1 MSKTKI
7 VTAILI
13 SSIVAT
19 LTPGAAFAL
28 DLDLIFVAWGD
39 YNGQDFGWSVQSPG
53 DLNGDGYSEVFVA
66 AKGSSTRAFNG
77 GNPADSLPFKRW
89 TGRLSSQAW
98 IDDINGDG
106 YRDFGLY
113 NVVYGDA
120 KWMDFYFGGPGFYD
134 KTEPDF
140 KIFADYQEGFFGTLQ
155 TEDYDGD
162 GQTELILRASEPP
175 WPIEARFYIYET
187 YPELD
192 SIADD
197 TLTMIRDSIVIVYTG
212 TYTGDINGDGFADY
226 VTATY
231 GNSTP
236 SYILIFFG
244 SAVLDSVP
252 DLQIWSPFDESG
264 IGTGAFGYKIVPV
277 RDINQD
283 GYDDFIV
290 THSVSPACIFYGG
303 DPFDTIPKI
312 LQYPGKIANAC
323 GDINNDGWED
333 IAIGFT
339 SFDFGSGKVFVYFG
353 GSDMDTI
360 ADISIEYDEVFLPPW
375 WEYPW
380 HFGQSVGSAGDFNGD
395 GVDDLIVGANTIN
408 QPDWNEGCIFILAGS
423 DTLPTAADDVADP
436 SLPERYNILEQN
448 YPNPFNCETLIEY
461 TLWGYA
467 EREVEI
473 AVYNILGQRVALL
486 RDCTE
491 SGGSHSVIWDGKDD
505 LGNGVPS
512 GIYFYVLKSGDQ
524 TQTRKM
530 LFLK

>member
-1 MSKTKI
+1 MSKTKVI
-7 VTAILI
+7 AAIFILGF
-13 SSIVAT
+13 VAT
-19 LTPGAAFAL
+19 LTPRVALAL
-28 DLDLIFVAWGD
+28 DLDLIYVAWGD
-39 YNGQDFGWSVQSPG
+39 YNGENFGWSLQSPG
-53 DLNGDGYSEVFVA
+53 DLSGDGYSEVFVGA
-66 AKGSSTRAFNG
+66 ASSVVRVFNG
-77 GNPADSLPFKRW
+77 GEPADSLPFK
-89 TGRLSSQAW
+89 TYMGRLSFQAW

-106 YRDFGLY
+106 HRDFGLY
-113 NVVYGDA
+113 NVVYGEA

-134 KTEPDF
+134 KTEPDL
-140 KIFADYQEGFFGTLQ
+140 KIYADYQEGFFGTLQ

-162 GQTELILRASEPP
+162 GQIELILRASTPP

-197 TLTMIRDSIVIVYTG
+197 TLTMIHDSIVIVYTG
-212 TYTGDINGDGFADY
+212 TCTGDINGDGFPDY
-226 VTATY
+226 VTSRY
-231 GNSTP
+231 GGTP

-244 SAVLDSVP
+244 SAILDSVP

-264 IGTGAFGYKIVPV
+264 MGSGHFGYKIVPLG
-277 RDINQD
+277 DINQD

-303 DPFDTIPKI
+303 NPFDTIPKI
-312 LQYPGKIANAC
+312 LQYPGEIANAC

-339 SFDFGSGKVFVYFG
+339 SFDYGSGKIFVYFG

-360 ADISIEYDEVFLPPW
+360 ADISIKDDDVFLPPW
-375 WEYPW
+375 WENPW

-395 GVDDLIVGANTIN
+395 GIDDLVVGAHTIS

-423 DTLPTAADDVADP
+423 DTLPTEADDEP
-436 SLPERYNILEQN
+436 TQSLPTRYNLLKQN
-448 YPNPFNCETLIEY
+448 YPNPFNSSTVIEY
-461 TLWGYA
+461 TLWGHA
-467 EREVEI
+467 ERRIEI

-486 RDCTE
+486 KDCTE
-491 SGGSHSVIWDGKDD
+491 TGGSHSVTWDGMDD
-505 LGNGVPS
+505 LGNSVPS
-512 GIYFYVLKSGDQ
+512 GIYFYVLKSSGQ